1 MFLFVA
7 MSGNP
12 FFSFTSD
19 FSKFIFILI
28 VLLLVVMHNR
38 YFTFQEGLIYYIF
51 LIFYAS
57 IFIFQNLVLGFV
69 SFPSTVVFLARITLG
84 YIVIRYIGVNFKL
97 AYFHVIFFVSF
108 ISLFGYIW
116 NFLGQDIYAIHY
128 TEQTNLY
135 NDNSGRNIIFFQ
147 QKGDGSRNSGMFWE
161 AGAFACYI
169 CLAFLFYLGSIK
181 MLFKKHL
188 FKVVVILLALI
199 TTYSTTGY
207 IVLFILGVSTIYI
220 EYSQKYGPFVLPVL
234 VSFVIIA
241 YITYENTDFLKDKID
256 HQFQNAS
263 ARDEGEFGPDR
274 LSALYFDIHY
284 ITKHP
289 LIGNGFHSQTRYAD
303 HPELQKVALGH
314 GNGFSDFLA
323 SMGILSLMF
332 YSFYILKYN
341 ITHPVIFLVGIL
353 ILLQGEPLLNYPL
366 FLSLPFIFI
375 YDIYNRHII
384 DLSQ

>member
-12 FFSFTSD
+12 VFSFTSD
-19 FSKFIFILI
+19 FSKYIFILI
-28 VLLLVVMHNR
+28 VLLLVVKHNR
-38 YFTFQEGLIYYIF
+38 YFTLGEGLIYYIF

-57 IFIFQNLVLGFV
+57 IFVFQKLVLGFV
-69 SFPSTVVFLARITLG
+69 SFPSVIAFLTRITLG

-97 AYFHVIFFVSF
+97 AFFHIIFFVSF
-108 ISLFGYIW
+108 ISLFGYLW
-116 NFLGQDIYAIHY
+116 NILGLDIPPIYF
-128 TEQTNLY
+128 TEQTNYSY
-135 NDNSGRNIIFFQ
+135 NNSSRNIILFHQ
-147 QKGDGSRNSGMFWE
+147 NGEGSRNSGMFWE
-161 AGAFACYI
+161 PGAFACYI
-169 CLAFLFYLGSIK
+169 CLAFLFYLGNIK
-181 MLFKKHL
+181 MLFKEHL

-207 IVLFILGVSTIYI
+207 IVLFIIGVATIYI
-220 EYSQKYGPFVLPVL
+220 EYSQKYGAFVLPVL
-234 VSFVIIA
+234 VSFALIG
-241 YITYENTDFLKDKID
+241 YITYESTDFLKEKID

-263 ARDEGEFGPDR
+263 DRDEGEFGPDR

-289 LIGNGFHSQTRYAD
+289 LIGNGFHSQTRFAD
-303 HPELQKVALGH
+303 HPELQNEELGH

-323 SMGILSLMF
+323 SMGFLSLMF

-341 ITHPVIFLVGIL
+341 KAHPVVFVITIL

-375 YDIYNRHII
+375 YDIYNRRII
-384 DLSQ
+384 NLSQ